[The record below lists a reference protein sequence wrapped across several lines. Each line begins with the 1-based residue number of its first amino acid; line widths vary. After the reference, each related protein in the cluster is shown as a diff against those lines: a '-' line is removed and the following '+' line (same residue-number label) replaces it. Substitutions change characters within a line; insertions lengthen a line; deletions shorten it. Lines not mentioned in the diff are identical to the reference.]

1 MPLDAKSDMS
11 KIGLFSELGYVTVG
25 DKYVA
30 CFGRPLIE
38 SRGKSKQMMTNC
50 SKMRSGLQDGYFD
63 SQFKRIFEGDTY
75 VDQVRLRS
83 KQRIE
88 DAKKNIITWCGSGN
102 YFGTLQGPIPALSH
116 LLKPTKPLKPQGKNF
131 YTSPSKKGAGYGYP
145 LVSIGKDYSYVSSPY
160 NAYVDIRKVLLPSL
174 SHCWWESKSRHS
186 RSIRQFFLEEAVC
199 LVLRVLLLGFPYR
212 HHCVGRRWFPYRL
225 NSHINLS
232 PRNFSSTAVPC
243 RYLPVLA
250 ILHDFNIHPALGF
263 VHGIWGMLHSTH
275 VWRIKELKTHH
286 KLLRGPAFQLSVYP
300 QMTFDCNSGGMKCR
314 TFNPFP
320 HHTADPYET
329 KVIKLV
335 GVKPKLFLPTSGLK
349 SRPVV
354 SIVYLNV
361 KRSNI
366 HEECL

>member
-30 CFGRPLIE
+30 CFGILPRKFLNKLGQRRRSRQRPLIE

-63 SQFKRIFEGDTY
+63 RQFKRIFEGDTY
-75 VDQVRLRS
+75 VDQVRLS

-88 DAKKNIITWCGSGN
+88 EAKKNIITQAFFPPAPAKNLCGSGN
-102 YFGTLQGPIPALSH
+102 YFGTLQGPIPALSP

-131 YTSPSKKGAGYGYP
+131 YTSPSKKGTGYGYP

-160 NAYVDIRKVLLPSL
+160 NAYMDIRKHMEWPAMSPDMNRTENLWAELTRQIDNLVQQPPSVREL
-174 SHCWWESKSRHS
+174 
-186 RSIRQFFLEEAVC
+186 QQA
-199 LVLRVLLLGFPYR
+199 
-212 HHCVGRRWFPYRL
+212 
-225 NSHINLS
+225 
-232 PRNFSSTAVPC
+232 
-243 RYLPVLA
+243 
-250 ILHDFNIHPALGF
+250 
-263 VHGIWGMLHSTH
+263 M
-275 VWRIKELKTHH
+275 KELKTHH

-300 QMTFDCNSGGMKCR
+300 QMTFDCNPYKSEKPLPQLKLKRKAKAFVPFIPSSPAKKVGGMKCG

-320 HHTADPYET
+320 QHRADLYEA
-329 KVIKLV
+329 KVVKPV
-335 GVKPKLFLPTSGLK
+335 GVKPKFFLPTSGLK

-361 KRSNI
+361 KRAINSTNYKGLQSTVG
-366 HEECL
+366 C